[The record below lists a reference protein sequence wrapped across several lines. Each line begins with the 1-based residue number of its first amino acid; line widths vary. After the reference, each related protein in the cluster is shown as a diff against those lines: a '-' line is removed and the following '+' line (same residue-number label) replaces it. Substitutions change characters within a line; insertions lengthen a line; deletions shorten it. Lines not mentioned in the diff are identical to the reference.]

1 MMFSLFPSVKSSKG
15 QLCTDELFLRTINS
29 KEVINLCVKIAKEE
43 DHDKQN
49 ILKKDLPVVTW
60 MAFFGD
66 NARKIENATPSGLV
80 MVDIDG
86 VENPEAVW
94 NQIKERD
101 PQQLGILIAHK
112 TPSTHGLR
120 IVFRNQEGL
129 DSVVANLEWFA
140 NQFPSINI
148 DKVCKD
154 LSRSSFL
161 VPGSYFYYTD
171 MSIFKDMWPVYI
183 KEGGAPSSN
192 DSVES
197 ENEAHSLG
205 TQDDLGT
212 YEKYGVKWFVVNR
225 LTDLFGNVGEPF
237 TDADLKYGDTDIR
250 EIALKWLNLN
260 GGIPQKGSRNS
271 TLFALACNLRY
282 LCEFSADMLLA
293 CMPALLP
300 RREVISIV
308 EGAIKR
314 DRIVGIP
321 KSMREAIA
329 FLKESKAEADTDWV
343 DNVFNH
349 LQSPTDIM
357 PTEALPPIFRQFVGC
372 APTDFRKATIVALL
386 PMLGTLGSRLRA
398 RYLDGKM
405 HSPSFQCEIEAPMAS
420 GKSFTRDIFDNVMK
434 DVLEQDAVWREKEAI
449 YEDKLRKAKNAKE
462 QPEKESYPIRLLGS
476 KVSIAALLDR
486 IAYAKG
492 LHVMSF
498 DEEVRNVIDS
508 MKAGGFGDIRALLR
522 NAFDNSIFGQEYK
535 SENSSKRL
543 VAIMYNTLHCG
554 TPAEYRK
561 LYNNAEDGTITRV
574 VFCELPD
581 QSYKK
586 MPVFKKLTYWQQK
599 DIDKAI
605 KRLSEISMKG
615 DKVQPEYELT
625 NFNFVN
631 EWADAWLEK
640 MRKLAMKFED
650 LSLDTFRKRAAVV
663 GFRSAMLAWFLYDKD
678 TEINRKKTIEFA
690 EMNAEHML
698 VTLMQR
704 YSVVEMSNTIL
715 YKQVWNRL
723 GKVFTNDEAKKIVE
737 DLNVKS
743 PWRMILFRW
752 KQKNLIENIEE
763 NKYRKKVK

>member
-1 MMFSLFPSVKSSKG
+1 MIFCIFKSATANKG
-15 QLCTDELFLRTINS
+15 QVCTDENFLRTINS
-29 KEVINLCVKIAKEE
+29 KEVINLCKKIAAEE

-60 MAFFGD
+60 MASFGEKTRAKA
-66 NARKIENATPSGLV
+66 NAIPSGLV

-86 VENPEAVW
+86 VKNPEEVW
-94 NQIKERD
+94 NLIKERD
-101 PQQLGILIAHK
+101 PKQLGILIAHK

-120 IVFRNQEGL
+120 IVFMNREGM
-129 DSVVANLEWFA
+129 DSVVANLEWFSSL
-140 NQFPSINI
+140 FPDIQI

-154 LSRSSFL
+154 LSRCSFL

-171 MSIFKDMWPVYI
+171 MNIFKEMCPIYI
-183 KEGGAPSSN
+183 KKGGSA
-192 DSVES
+192 SVDEDGA
-197 ENEAHSLG
+197 EAHTLG
-205 TQDDLGT
+205 TMDDLGT
-212 YEKYGVKWFVVNR
+212 YEKYGQKWFVVKR
-225 LTDLFGNVGEPF
+225 LTDLFGTAGEPF
-237 TDADLKYGDTDIR
+237 TDADLKYGDSDIR
-250 EIALKWLNLN
+250 ELALKWLNLN

-300 RREVISIV
+300 RQEVITIV
-308 EGAIKR
+308 QGAIKR

-329 FLKESKAEADTDWV
+329 YLKESKAVADSEWV
-343 DNVFNH
+343 DSVYNH

-357 PTEALPPIFRQFVGC
+357 ATEALPPIFRQFVGS

-420 GKSFTRDIFDNVMK
+420 GKSFTRDIFDNVMRN
-434 DVLEQDAVWREKEAI
+434 VIVQDQIWREKEAI
-449 YEDKLRKAKNAKE
+449 YEDKLRRAKNAKE
-462 QPEKESYPIRLLGS
+462 QPEKETYPIRLLGS

-543 VAIMYNTLHCG
+543 VAVMYNTLHCG

-581 QSYKK
+581 QRYKK

-599 DIDKAI
+599 DIDKAV
-605 KRLSEISMKG
+605 KRLSEISMIGEKI
-615 DKVQPEYELT
+615 QPEHELT

-631 EWADAWLEK
+631 EWADRWLEE

-663 GFRSAMLAWFLYDKD
+663 GFRAAMIAWFLYAKD
-678 TEINRKKTIEFA
+678 TEINRKKTVEFA
-690 EMNAEHML
+690 EMIAEHML
-698 VTLMQR
+698 VTLMLR
-704 YSVVEMSNTIL
+704 YSIVEMSNTIL

-723 GKVFTNDEAKKIVE
+723 GKEFTFDDVKEVCSAQG
-737 DLNVKS
+737 VKS
-743 PWRMILFRW
+743 KPNLVVFRW
-752 KQKNLIENIEE
+752 KEKNLIENIEE